1 MCIRALPA
9 LSVEYLGETADGKT
23 AALGGAAAG
32 VGVRE
37 RVAVEGA
44 DVVGAALAGRAVVD
58 GGGLGAAGAAAAGV
72 VVAAV
77 AAAPAPHSDFRKSL
91 YFWLLS
97 VPAVFA
103 AWYFTLHSFCVSAL
117 AGA

>member
-23 AALGGAAAG
+23 AALDGAAAG

-58 GGGLGAAGAAAAGV
+58 GGGAGRRRCRCGGRSSSRSRGR
-72 VVAAV
+72 
-77 AAAPAPHSDFRKSL
+77 PG
-91 YFWLLS
+91 
-97 VPAVFA
+97 
-103 AWYFTLHSFCVSAL
+103 SAF
-117 AGA
+117 